1 MDLIRAFERDDIP
14 GVLELFRWAFA
25 RNGHHAPPGIPL
37 DTYFERV
44 FFENPWY
51 DEELP
56 SLVHVNDTGSIDG
69 FIGVQP
75 KRLQFRGRRLRL
87 IAATKLMAAPTAA
100 PLVASRLVRHVL
112 AGPQDLL
119 FSDISNDAAR
129 RIFEALGGAA
139 TILLYSMKWQRPV
152 RPARYALSWMR
163 ARGTPTLIT
172 QGLRPLAAIADTAL
186 ARWGPSAARSH
197 FARDGYSVG
206 DLPLDVAAKR
216 LPDLLPSRALQP
228 EYDEQWLAWLLGLAQ
243 QMDPQRV
250 VRRRLVRDAHQEPVG
265 WFFYR
270 VEPGGVAEVLQLVA
284 RKDARAPVFDALLLD
299 VWSTGATMVAGRLE
313 PSMVRE
319 MSTRHCYFRQAD
331 YWTLAHTK
339 DSEILDAILSGN
351 ALLSRLEGE
360 W

>member
-1 MDLIRAFERDDIP
+1 M
-14 GVLELFRWAFA
+14 LELFRWAFA

-51 DEELP
+51 DEDLP

-172 QGLRPLAAIADTAL
+172 QSLRPLAAIADTAL

-228 EYDEQWLAWLLGLAQ
+228 EYDEPWLQWILELAQ
-243 QMDPQRV
+243 QNDPQRV
-250 VRRRLVRDAHQEPVG
+250 LRRRLVRDARQDPAG
-265 WFFYR
+265 WFLYFL
-270 VEPGGVAEVLQLVA
+270 ESQGAAEVVQLVA
-284 RKDARAPVFDALLLD
+284 RKNAAAAVFQALLAD
-299 VWSTGATMVAGRLE
+299 ASTAGAAMVSGRLE
-313 PSMVRE
+313 PGMVTE
-319 MSTRHCYFRQAD
+319 MSERHCYFREAGL
-331 YWTLAHTK
+331 WTLAYTK
-339 DSEILDAILSGN
+339 QTEILDAILGGS
-351 ALLSRLEGE
+351 AFLSRLEGE

>member
-1 MDLIRAFERDDIP
+1 
-14 GVLELFRWAFA
+14 
-25 RNGHHAPPGIPL
+25 
-37 DTYFERV
+37 
-44 FFENPWY
+44 
-51 DEELP
+51 
-56 SLVHVNDTGSIDG
+56 
-69 FIGVQP
+69 
-75 KRLQFRGRRLRL
+75 
-87 IAATKLMAAPTAA
+87 MAAPTAA
-100 PLVASRLVRHVL
+100 PLVASRLVRQVL

-119 FSDISNDAAR
+119 FSDISNDSAR

-139 TILLYSMKWQRPV
+139 TILLYSMMWQRPV
-152 RPARYALSWMR
+152 RPARHAVSWLR
-163 ARGTPTLIT
+163 ARGAPALIT
-172 QGLRPLAAIADTAL
+172 QSLRPLAAVADAAL
-186 ARWGPSAARSH
+186 TRWGPSAAPSR
-197 FARDGYSVG
+197 FAHDGYSVG

-228 EYDEQWLAWLLGLAQ
+228 EYDEQWLAWFLGLAQ

-250 VRRRLVRDAHQEPVG
+250 LRRRLVRDPHQEPAG

-284 RKDARAPVFDALLLD
+284 RKDARAPVFDALLWD
-299 VWSTGATMVAGRLE
+299 AWSTGATMVAGRLE

-319 MSTRHCYFRQAD
+319 MSARHCYFRQAD